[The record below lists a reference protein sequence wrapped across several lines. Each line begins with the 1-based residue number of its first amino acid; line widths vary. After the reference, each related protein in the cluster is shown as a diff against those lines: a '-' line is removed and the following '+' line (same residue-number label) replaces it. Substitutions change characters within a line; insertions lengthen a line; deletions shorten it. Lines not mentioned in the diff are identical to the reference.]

1 MNEAKIIFSEKL
13 AIDPNEFVTVWN
25 DTPEC
30 RDIAE
35 ARLNQAAKTQFA
47 DPSLLAGIIEFVTGT
62 GVEFAAGAI
71 AGGVL
76 HDGVKAAVEICM
88 TKMKN
93 KVIAL
98 KYKKIK
104 QPDGSQ
110 LTKVLPEKKDNTPPS
125 E

>member
-13 AIDPNEFVTVWN
+13 DIDPAEFVAIWN

-30 RDIAE
+30 REIAE

-47 DPSLLAGIIEFVTGT
+47 DPSMLAGIIEFVAGID
-62 GVEFAAGAI
+62 GEFAAGAI

-76 HDGVKAAVEICM
+76 HDSVKAGIKICLAKIKK
-88 TKMKN
+88 T
-93 KVIAL
+93 VTAF

-110 LTKVLPEKKDNTPPS
+110 LTKVLPEKKDFKT
-125 E
+125 

>member
-1 MNEAKIIFSEKL
+1 MNETKIIFSEKL
-13 AIDPNEFVTVWN
+13 DIEPNEFVTVWN

-47 DPSLLAGIIEFVTGT
+47 DPSMLAGIVEFV
-62 GVEFAAGAI
+62 AGAI

-76 HDGVKAAVEICM
+76 HDSVKAGVEICM
-88 TKMKN
+88 TKIKN
-93 KVIAL
+93 KVTAL

-110 LTKVLPEKKDNTPPS
+110 LTKVLSEKKDNTPPS